1 MRLVRVEKT
10 AKKMEENAKKKI
22 IVFVCA
28 GNTCRSPMAEAVF
41 RSELRRRRIE
51 GAEVYS
57 AGLNARGDGTENIN
71 AKSAVVLA
79 ENGLSVENF
88 HARQLDGET
97 MRSVFAIVCMTDS
110 QRDLLMD
117 LRWDILRKAGE
128 EEIEN
133 NVWSFSELCGYEIPD
148 PYGRDLDVYRET
160 FQRINAAMPHLFEKF
175 FPKKEESETVPP
187 KKKRG
192 RPKKADGAAKKPSAK
207 TGASAAKKAGARS
220 GAKTGG
226 KPLAKPSAKAG
237 TKSGGRSPAK
247 SGAKSGAGSGK
258 AAQKKK
264 VDD

>member
-1 MRLVRVEKT
+1 
-10 AKKMEENAKKKI
+10 MEENAKKKI
-22 IVFVCA
+22 IVFVCT

-57 AGLNARGDGTENIN
+57 AGLNARGNGTENIN
-71 AKSAVVLA
+71 AKSVAVLA

-88 HARQLDGET
+88 HARRLDEET
-97 MRSVFAIVCMTDS
+97 MRSAFAIVCMTDS

-160 FQRINAAMPHLFEKF
+160 FRLMNAAMPSLFEKF
-175 FPKKEESETVPP
+175 FARREEIATEPP

-192 RPKKADGAAKKPSAK
+192 RPKKADGETAKTPSKKIGGKSTVKSGTRVGAKSAKGAKK
-207 TGASAAKKAGARS
+207 TEARS
-220 GAKTGG
+220 GANSGGKTG
-226 KPLAKPSAKAG
+226 AKPPKKSSAN
-237 TKSGGRSPAK
+237 
-247 SGAKSGAGSGK
+247 SGAADEKNAL
-258 AAQKKK
+258 KKK